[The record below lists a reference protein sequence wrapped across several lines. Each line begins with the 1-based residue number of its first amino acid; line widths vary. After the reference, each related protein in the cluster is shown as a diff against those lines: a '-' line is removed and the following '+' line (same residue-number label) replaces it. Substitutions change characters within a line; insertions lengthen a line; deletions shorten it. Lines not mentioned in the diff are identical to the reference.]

1 MTKSTLP
8 ILEAYKTTR
17 PKDQK
22 SNRSDELHKQ
32 KGELLKSQLDAA
44 RLSYEVG
51 QKTSEA
57 NPPYKEAM
65 DNVKKSFGEKPEGWA
80 AFGSGFIDGW
90 NAESRKKSI
99 LDDKKRLKAF
109 EDTLAKMEAYSLEA
123 QGRLAEAQK
132 KEEIKEGLSPYVS
145 RTLDLIMEGAP
156 QERIDLAGI
165 DLARRLSAISGD
177 KLEYAMGN
185 GNGLTLRNP
194 ETGED
199 TYVTWEDLAAPNI
212 QEKVMMANPVYQS
225 QLLRQQQMEAHDMA
239 LQERDTAARELG
251 AEAAMYRAKNG
262 GSGRGAGILGGTK
275 DLSVA
280 SNRIPDIAEL
290 PDIPTRQSYSQ
301 YSRDRRNFGQIL
313 QELEHIQSLY
323 EDFRNLSKDDLVDP
337 QSPYRMGEAANAVSD
352 FAGVVL
358 DDSKRKEITA
368 KRKALDSMLSKFAVE
383 MERKLKGGVLSD
395 SMRKF
400 FENKGVLPSLN
411 DRADVFEEKM
421 KALSHELERN
431 YEASTLALQT
441 GKEITPWD
449 LNETGGN
456 SVSAPRQESSLIN
469 PAPPE
474 AQNDSQALQ
483 KKLEEI
489 NAKIEALTQQ

>member
-17 PKDQK
+17 PKDEK

-51 QKTSEA
+51 QKASEA
-57 NPPYKEAM
+57 NPPYREAM

-99 LDDKKRLKAF
+99 LDDKKRLKVF

-165 DLARRLSAISGD
+165 DLARRLSAVSGD

-185 GNGLTLRNP
+185 GNGLTLINP

-239 LQERDTAARELG
+239 LQERTTAAQELRAQASLQKAQSAGTGSQKASEGQQSPKDRERETYL
-251 AEAAMYRAKNG
+251 R
-262 GSGRGAGILGGTK
+262 
-275 DLSVA
+275 
-280 SNRIPDIAEL
+280 
-290 PDIPTRQSYSQ
+290 
-301 YSRDRRNFGQIL
+301 L
-313 QELEHIQSLY
+313 QELLTQGDPTIGAGT
-323 EDFRNLSKDDLVDP
+323 RLS
-337 QSPYRMGEAANAVSD
+337 QTAAQYIPGLGSGLDAAQQEYQQLLSD
-352 FAGVVL
+352 
-358 DDSKRKEITA
+358 
-368 KRKALDSMLSKFAVE
+368 
-383 MERKLKGGVLSD
+383 LKGQRFKKYGYRNEAEFKNIKTLD
-395 SMRKF
+395 
-400 FENKGVLPSLN
+400 P
-411 DRADVFEEKM
+411 
-421 KALSHELERN
+421 ALSRTEALKFVQNELAKLDQGNHAAPQMQTVPSVQETPA
-431 YEASTLALQT
+431 EA
-441 GKEITPWD
+441 
-449 LNETGGN
+449 LNELDEID
-456 SVSAPRQESSLIN
+456 QEL
-469 PAPPE
+469 ARRGL
-474 AQNDSQALQ
+474 LQ
-483 KKLEEI
+483 
-489 NAKIEALTQQ
+489 